1 MRIPPVTFVLAAA
14 LAASAVLCSQEVDG
28 ARSAAERFGSALTSG
43 RSSALRSVLPSQGK
57 VRLSLHRLG
66 PEEGVFAS
74 GQVEALFASF
84 LSSGSVRAFSVVS
97 VDSDGK
103 TAALAVAR
111 ADVTDRDGRTARI
124 GFRLSLEPEADRW
137 ILREVRETSE

>member
-1 MRIPPVTFVLAAA
+1 VTLLLAAA
-14 LAASAVLCSQEVDG
+14 LAAPAAVFAQDAGG
-28 ARSAAERFGSALTSG
+28 ARSAAERFGSALTTG
-43 RSSALRSVLPSQGK
+43 RSSSLRPVLPAQGK
-57 VRLSLHRLG
+57 VRLSLRRLG

-74 GQVEALFASF
+74 GQVEAVFASF
-84 LSSGSVRAFSVVS
+84 LSSGSVRGFSVVS

-111 ADVTDRDGRTARI
+111 ADVTDRDGRTAPV
-124 GFRLSLEPEADRW
+124 GFRLSLEPEAGRW